1 MSRVGERIK
10 EAREKS
16 GMTQKALAKKLGVA
30 EKFVNEVETGRK
42 IINESLISKVSKV
55 LNTDLNDINMVVTD
69 EELQK
74 ELKAEKQVRQTKPAE
89 VNEVWNQAFGSV
101 LKNVPIYDY
110 SLAQV
115 KGYKQLA
122 TASNKIDGHTA
133 NKVFYLKIENNDM
146 TGYRIQENDLALC
159 YSIKEIENNS
169 ICLVE
174 FNGKRVIRQIK
185 KLDNVKALL
194 ISNNGSMRTET
205 ANIKEVKSIA
215 KLYRIEFDL
224 NTSYVSYQ
232 KEEILNK
239 IAIRK

>member
-174 FNGKRVIRQIK
+174 FNRKRVIRQIK

-224 NTSYVSYQ
+224 
-232 KEEILNK
+232 
-239 IAIRK
+239 

>member
-55 LNTDLNDINMVVTD
+55 LNADLNDINMVVTD
-69 EELQK
+69 EDLQK
-74 ELKAEKQVRQTKPAE
+74 ELKAEKQARQTKPSE

-110 SLAQV
+110 SLAKV
-115 KGYKQLA
+115 KGHKQLA
-122 TASNKIDGHTA
+122 TTSNKIDGHTA
-133 NKVFYLKIENNDM
+133 NKVFYLKVENNDM

-205 ANIKEVKSIA
+205 ANIKEIKAIA

-224 NTSYVSYQ
+224 
-232 KEEILNK
+232 
-239 IAIRK
+239 

>member
-42 IINESLISKVSKV
+42 IINESLISKVS
-55 LNTDLNDINMVVTD
+55 NDLNDINMVVTD

-205 ANIKEVKSIA
+205 ANIKEIKAIA

-224 NTSYVSYQ
+224 
-232 KEEILNK
+232 
-239 IAIRK
+239 